1 MLRGHERSC
10 ILHNT
15 TSLNRCSNAIR
26 RHDRTMYRYTNSRD
40 PPCLTPIL
48 SLLHVFVCVRAHTQ
62 THLLYDEQVPQLRGD
77 IIIPDYTALPPPPP
91 PYWAG
96 RDVHRGDHGGGG
108 SLGGGSEPIMNAWF
122 GPEGTISPLH
132 FDDFENLFVQ
142 VSMCVSGWCV
152 LRVCHVVILSMRAGA
167 RQHTHRNTCARRCRR
182 VVYRHVSLCMC
193 SVCVCVCVC
202 VSVNE

>member
-1 MLRGHERSC
+1 MLRGQERSC

-48 SLLHVFVCVRAHTQ
+48 SLLHVFVCVCAHTQ

-152 LRVCHVVILSMRAGA
+152 FACLSCRYTLHAGWRAPA
-167 RQHTHRNTCARRCRR
+167 HTQKYMCPAMPAGGLQACIF
-182 VVYRHVSLCMC
+182 VYV
-193 SVCVCVCVC
+193 
-202 VSVNE
+202 

>member
-1 MLRGHERSC
+1 MLRGQQRSC

-15 TSLNRCSNAIR
+15 TYLNRCSKASM
-26 RHDRTMYRYTNSRD
+26 RHDRMMYRYTNSHHT
-40 PPCLTPIL
+40 PCLNPLL
-48 SLLHVFVCVRAHTQ
+48 SLLHARVRARAHT
-62 THLLYDEQVPQLRGD
+62 HLLCDEQVPQLRGD

-122 GPEGTISPLH
+122 GPQGTISPLH

-142 VSMCVSGWCV
+142 VSLCLSGWCV
-152 LRVCHVVILSMRAGA
+152 LRVCHVVILSMRARA
-167 RQHTHRNTCARRCRR
+167 RQHTHRNTFVLQACIFC
-182 VVYRHVSLCMC
+182 VCD
-193 SVCVCVCVC
+193 VCVCVCIC
-202 VSVNE
+202 E